1 MRVMFFALITLVMS
15 GSLVAAQT
23 STAPRIDGE
32 GIDMDANPPPAREP
46 SHPADGYAPKAASPS
61 AATTGQAPKKDDRF
75 PADRGDTRPVPNAP
89 R

>member
-32 GIDMDANPPPAREP
+32 GINMDANPPPTREP
-46 SHPADGYAPKAASPS
+46 SHPADGYAPKASSPS
-61 AATTGQAPKKDDRF
+61 AATTGQTPKKDDRF